1 MNKTAETAVDSGTLY
16 VISAPS
22 GAGKTSLV
30 KALLDTLDGIEVS
43 VSHTTRAMRPG
54 EVDGRDYHFVDAERF
69 LAMVVEGDFLEH
81 AQVFDNYYGTS
92 KQAVQE
98 RLQCGRDVILEI
110 DWQGAQQV
118 RKLFPDCRNI
128 FILPP
133 SKAALR
139 ERLTGRG
146 QDSEAIIE
154 RRLRDAEADMSHYDE
169 FDFVVV
175 NDDFEQALSELRAIV
190 IAQRLSLQRQ
200 AMRLRELIAELISNP
215 V

>member
-1 MNKTAETAVDSGTLY
+1 MNKTTETAVDRGTLY

-30 KALLDTLDGIEVS
+30 KALLESLDGIEVS

-54 EVDGRDYHFVDAERF
+54 EVDGEDYHFVDAERF

-92 KQAVQE
+92 RQAVQE
-98 RLQCGRDVILEI
+98 RLQRGHDVILEI
-110 DWQGAQQV
+110 DWQGARQV
-118 RKLFPDCRNI
+118 RKLFPDCRSI

-175 NDDFEQALSELRAIV
+175 NDDFEQALAELRAIV
-190 IAQRLSLQRQ
+190 VAQRLSLERQ
-200 AMRLRELIAELISNP
+200 ALRLRRLIRELTGGKG
-215 V
+215 